1 MSLRKCFSRSSVNNC
16 TEHRESQVSD
26 QLSRILEPMKD
37 GATSPPNIDER
48 ALAAL
53 LKGSSLRIDD
63 ETSIQIRA
71 AEVDG
76 YGNVRPA
83 QLVEVTRTPAENN
96 SWMNFEG
103 WDQALAQPEKQEYQQ
118 PDLSFFPEMEDE
130 WPLV

>member
-1 MSLRKCFSRSSVNNC
+1 M
-16 TEHRESQVSD
+16 
-26 QLSRILEPMKD
+26 
-37 GATSPPNIDER
+37 TSPPNIDET

-71 AEVDG
+71 AEVDEH
-76 YGNVRPA
+76 GNVRSA
-83 QLVEVTRTPAENN
+83 QLVEVTRKPAENN

-103 WDQALAQPEKQEYQQ
+103 WDQALAQPEEKTKEYQQ
-118 PDLSFFPEMEDE
+118 PGLSFFPDGDD

>member
-1 MSLRKCFSRSSVNNC
+1 MVTSS
-16 TEHRESQVSD
+16 
-26 QLSRILEPMKD
+26 
-37 GATSPPNIDER
+37 PNIDET

-63 ETSIQIRA
+63 KTSIQIRA

-103 WDQALAQPEKQEYQQ
+103 WDQALALPEQMTEEYQQ
-118 PDLSFFPEMEDE
+118 PDLSFFPEMEYE
-130 WPLV
+130 WPLM

>member
-1 MSLRKCFSRSSVNNC
+1 MNSRANN
-16 TEHRESQVSD
+16 
-26 QLSRILEPMKD
+26 
-37 GATSPPNIDER
+37 PPNIDET

-63 ETSIQIRA
+63 ETSIQIRV
-71 AEVDG
+71 AEVDE

-103 WDQALAQPEKQEYQQ
+103 WDQALAQPEEKTKEYQQ
-118 PDLSFFPEMEDE
+118 PDLSFFPEMEDD
-130 WPLV
+130 WPLF

>member
-1 MSLRKCFSRSSVNNC
+1 MNSRANN
-16 TEHRESQVSD
+16 
-26 QLSRILEPMKD
+26 
-37 GATSPPNIDER
+37 PPNIDET

-53 LKGSSLRIDD
+53 AKGSSLRIDD

-71 AEVDG
+71 AEVDE

-83 QLVEVTRTPAENN
+83 QLVEVARTPADDN

-103 WDQALAQPEKQEYQQ
+103 WDKALAQPEQKTEEYQQ
-118 PDLSFFPEMEDE
+118 PGLLFFPDGDD

>member
-1 MSLRKCFSRSSVNNC
+1 
-16 TEHRESQVSD
+16 
-26 QLSRILEPMKD
+26 MKD
-37 GATSPPNIDER
+37 RATSPPNIDER